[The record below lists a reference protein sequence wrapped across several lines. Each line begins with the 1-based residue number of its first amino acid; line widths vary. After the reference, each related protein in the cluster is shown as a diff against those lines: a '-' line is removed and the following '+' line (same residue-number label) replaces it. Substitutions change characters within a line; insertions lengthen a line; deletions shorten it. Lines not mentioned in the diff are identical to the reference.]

1 MSTPFRSQISYDIDL
16 IHILLKVYRGSVM
29 DLMTY
34 AEFTDRLIYKSSIRL
49 FSKDVCLFM
58 SYGFNYLNQSEK
70 NDFVDLVIIHDDEVD
85 PFKDYNLAVDYF
97 MATASLYFHAL
108 IAYELLSY
116 SDIEDYMNKPNFKLV
131 DMHSGL
137 LVFEYEEY
145 T

>member
-1 MSTPFRSQISYDIDL
+1 
-16 IHILLKVYRGSVM
+16 
-29 DLMTY
+29 
-34 AEFTDRLIYKSSIRL
+34 
-49 FSKDVCLFM
+49 M

-131 DMHSGL
+131 DVHSGL